1 MPSQKIILVT
11 GGARSGKSA
20 IAEARCL
27 AFGTPAAY
35 FATAM
40 GYGPDGSFDAEMRA
54 RIDMHRA
61 RRGAEWI
68 THAAPMDLIG
78 ALAGSGPMP
87 RLVDCLTLW
96 LTNVMLA
103 GDDTRVDALIA
114 ALQSA
119 PAPTVLV
126 TNEVGMGIVPEN
138 ALARAFRDAQGILNQ
153 RIAAI
158 ADEVILAVA
167 GLPLKVK

>member
-1 MPSQKIILVT
+1 MPQQKIILVT

-20 IAEARCL
+20 IAESRCL
-27 AFGTPAAY
+27 AFGSPAAY

-40 GYGPDGSFDAEMRA
+40 GYGPNGAFDAEMGA
-54 RIDMHRA
+54 RIDAHRA
-61 RRGAEWI
+61 RRGTEWI
-68 THAAPMDLIG
+68 THAAPMDLVG
-78 ALAGSGPMP
+78 ALSVSGTMP

-96 LTNVMLA
+96 LTNLMLA
-103 GDDTRVDALIA
+103 GQEIPTDALIA
-114 ALQSA
+114 ALRSA

-158 ADEVILAVA
+158 ADEVILAVS